1 MAPLPRP
8 VPRPFLR
15 PFPRAFSRLF
25 PRAFPRRGQRSLRLR
40 LTALYSGLFSVTGL
54 LLLGLTYVLFRERL
68 TGTTVLVLPKDAPY
82 ADAAPSL
89 SKTQIAALA
98 DRLRA
103 DALDQLL
110 LMSLLALVVML
121 VASVALG
128 WLVAGRALR
137 PLHTIAATA
146 QRLSAATLH
155 ERIGL
160 TGPDDELK
168 NLADTFDA
176 LLDRLHAAFEAQRR
190 FVANASHELRTPLA
204 VQRAAI
210 QIRLGRA
217 GPDDLPRIQEELLD
231 TNRRSER
238 LIEGL
243 LTLATSD
250 RGLDRREPAD
260 LARIAAEAVEQH
272 RPAVQEAGLRLDLDL
287 RPAPVRGDP
296 VLLHQLAANLV
307 QNATRYNVPG
317 GTVQVSV
324 APAPPRGRGE
334 GGGGG
339 AGGDGAGRGVLVVR
353 NTGPVVPP
361 EEADGLLEPF
371 RRLSRAGDGA
381 GLGLSIVRSIAQAH
395 GGTVTL
401 TAPPDGGLWVRVE
414 VPA

>member
-1 MAPLPRP
+1 MTR
-8 VPRPFLR
+8 
-15 PFPRAFSRLF
+15 
-25 PRAFPRRGQRSLRLR
+25 FPRRGQHSLRLR

-82 ADAAPSL
+82 ADTAPSL
-89 SKTQIAALA
+89 SKKQVAALA
-98 DRLRA
+98 ERLRE
-103 DALDQLL
+103 DALEQLL
-110 LMSLLALVVML
+110 LMSLLALLVML

-160 TGPDDELK
+160 TGPEDELK

-217 GPDDLPRIQEELLD
+217 RPEDLPRIQEELLD

-260 LARIAAEAVEQH
+260 LARIAAEAVGQS
-272 RPAVQEAGLRLDLDL
+272 RPAIHSAGLRLALDL
-287 RPAPVRGDP
+287 RPGPVNGDP
-296 VLLHQLAANLV
+296 VLLHQLVGNLV
-307 QNATRYNVPG
+307 QNAVRHNVPG
-317 GTVQVSV
+317 GSIEVSTGQ
-324 APAPPRGRGE
+324 PA
-334 GGGGG
+334 
-339 AGGDGAGRGVLVVR
+339 GVLVVR

-361 EEADGLLEPF
+361 EETEGLLEPF
-371 RRLSRAGDGA
+371 RRLTRSGDGA

-401 TAPPDGGLWVRVE
+401 TARPKGGLVVRV
-414 VPA
+414 VMPV

>member
-1 MAPLPRP
+1 MTR
-8 VPRPFLR
+8 FLR
-15 PFPRAFSRLF
+15 PA
-25 PRAFPRRGQRSLRLR
+25 QRSLRLR

-54 LLLGLTYVLFRERL
+54 LLLGLTYLLFRERL

-82 ADAAPSL
+82 AGTAPSL
-89 SKTQIAALA
+89 SKAQVAALA
-98 DRLRA
+98 ERLRE

-110 LMSLLALVVML
+110 LMSLLALLVML

-217 GPDDLPRIQEELLD
+217 RPEDLPRIQEELLD

-243 LTLATSD
+243 LTLATTD

-260 LARIAAEAVEQH
+260 LALIAAEAVGQS
-272 RPAVQEAGLRLDLDL
+272 RPAIHTAGLRLALDL
-287 RPAPVRGDP
+287 RPLPVTGDP
-296 VLLHQLAANLV
+296 VLLHQLVGNLV
-307 QNATRYNVPG
+307 QNAVRHNVPG
-317 GTVQVSV
+317 GSV
-324 APAPPRGRGE
+324 EVTTGP
-334 GGGGG
+334 
-339 AGGDGAGRGVLVVR
+339 DGTLTVR

-361 EEADGLLEPF
+361 GETDSLLEPF
-371 RRLSRAGDGA
+371 RRLSRTGDGA

-395 GGTVTL
+395 GGTVGL
-401 TAPPDGGLWVRVE
+401 TAPADGGLVVRVT
-414 VPA
+414 VPM

>member
-1 MAPLPRP
+1 M
-8 VPRPFLR
+8 
-15 PFPRAFSRLF
+15 
-25 PRAFPRRGQRSLRLR
+25 
-40 LTALYSGLFSVTGL
+40 
-54 LLLGLTYVLFRERL
+54 LFRERL

-82 ADAAPSL
+82 TGNPPTLTKS
-89 SKTQIAALA
+89 QVAALA

-110 LMSLLALVVML
+110 LMSLLALLVML

-146 QRLSAATLH
+146 QRLSAANLH

-160 TGPDDELK
+160 TGPEDELK

-217 GPDDLPRIQEELLD
+217 RPEDLPRIQEELLA

-238 LIEGL
+238 LIQGL

-250 RGLDRREPAD
+250 RGLDRREPVD
-260 LARIAAEAVEQH
+260 LARIAAEAVGQN
-272 RPAVQEAGLRLDLDL
+272 RPAIHAAGLRLDLDL

-296 VLLHQLAANLV
+296 VLLHQLVVNLV
-307 QNATRYNVPG
+307 QNAARYNVPDG
-317 GTVQVSV
+317 VIEV
-324 APAPPRGRGE
+324 AVAGPPGGRG
-334 GGGGG
+334 G
-339 AGGDGAGRGVLVVR
+339 GVLVVR
-353 NTGPVVPP
+353 NTGAPVPP
-361 EEADGLLEPF
+361 EETDGLLEPF
-371 RRLSRAGDGA
+371 RRLSRSGDGA

-401 TAPPDGGLWVRVE
+401 TAPPDGGLWVRIE
-414 VPA
+414 VPS

>member
-1 MAPLPRP
+1 MR
-8 VPRPFLR
+8 FLR
-15 PFPRAFSRLF
+15 PA
-25 PRAFPRRGQRSLRLR
+25 QRSLRLR
-40 LTALYSGLFSVTGL
+40 LTALYSGVFSVAGL
-54 LLLGLTYVLFRERL
+54 LLLGLTYLLFRERL

-82 ADAAPSL
+82 AGTAPSL
-89 SKTQIAALA
+89 SKAQVAALA
-98 DRLRA
+98 ERLRE

-110 LMSLLALVVML
+110 LMSLLALLVML

-160 TGPDDELK
+160 IGPDDELK

-217 GPDDLPRIQEELLD
+217 RPEDLPRIQEELLD

-243 LTLATSD
+243 LTLATTD

-260 LARIAAEAVEQH
+260 LALIAAEAVGQSG
-272 RPAVQEAGLRLDLDL
+272 PAIHTAGLRLALDL
-287 RPAPVRGDP
+287 RPMPVTGDP
-296 VLLHQLAANLV
+296 VLLHQLVGNLV
-307 QNATRYNVPG
+307 QNAVRHNVPG
-317 GTVQVSV
+317 GSV
-324 APAPPRGRGE
+324 EVATGP
-334 GGGGG
+334 
-339 AGGDGAGRGVLVVR
+339 DGALTVR

-361 EEADGLLEPF
+361 GETESLLEPF
-371 RRLSRAGDGA
+371 RRLSRSGDGA

-395 GGTVTL
+395 GGTVGL
-401 TAPPDGGLWVRVE
+401 TAPADGGLVVRVT